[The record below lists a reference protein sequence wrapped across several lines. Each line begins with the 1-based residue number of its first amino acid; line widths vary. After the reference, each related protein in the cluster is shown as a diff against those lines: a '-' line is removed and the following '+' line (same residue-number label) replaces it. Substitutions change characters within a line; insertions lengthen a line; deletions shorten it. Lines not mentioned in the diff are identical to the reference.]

1 MTTLFRLRMWLRQA
15 SRSTKVG
22 AIAVV
27 VILVAAIVAGVVATS
42 TTSKHQQKV
51 ATGPVKANVGKA
63 KTSSSCSATPAPV
76 KIGVVLAAVG
86 SGGSL
91 NEALGLP
98 SIAEQRADFQAVIN
112 DLNANEHRC
121 YTLQPVFQAFNYTDP
136 ASTQSSCLEFVQD
149 KVIAMLG
156 GYSATSTNACPL
168 QHKIAVFDN
177 GQALLPSE
185 LEHSY
190 PYYFGPNIATIYNNF
205 ARAAAQAGYFGQT
218 SGTGKIG
225 FVYRDCI
232 PGRID
237 LLTAD
242 LAAAGVP
249 SSRLSKFSLGCPA
262 AFASP
267 ASLEQAVLQ
276 FKRDGVKVA
285 ISIADQ
291 DMAAMTHT
299 AQQQGFRPQ
308 WVMPDG
314 SIVATTLSPK
324 SSQPDPQNFAG
335 AYVVASSRYG
345 EPAAKADDAATAK
358 CNAILTKAGLKP
370 IAQSPALYAGAAC
383 DYVWTLNFAL
393 QNAKAP
399 VAADLAA
406 GLQKAGPVKLAF
418 PAGPAQWKSGTTYPI
433 GSWRVVRFGGAC
445 ACWQVPDTT
454 FHPNF

>member
-1 MTTLFRLRMWLRQA
+1 MTTLFRLRMWLRQS
-15 SRSTKVG
+15 SRSTKIG

-27 VILVAAIVAGVVATS
+27 VIVVAAIVAGIVATS
-42 TTSKHQQKV
+42 TTTKHQPRV
-51 ATGPVKANVGKA
+51 ATGSVKTNTGS
-63 KTSSSCSATPAPV
+63 TSPTSNCGATPAPV

-86 SGGSL
+86 NGGSL

-98 SIAEQRADFQAVIN
+98 SIAEQRSDFQAVID
-112 DLNANEHRC
+112 DLNANVHRC

-136 ASTQSSCLEFVQD
+136 ASTQSSCLELVQA

-185 LEHSY
+185 LEHYY
-190 PYYFGPNIATIYNNF
+190 PYYFGPNIATSYKNF
-205 ARAAAQAGYFGQT
+205 AHATAQAGYFGQA
-218 SGTGKIG
+218 SGSGKIG
-225 FVYRDCI
+225 LLYRDCI

-242 LAAAGVP
+242 LTAAGVP

-267 ASLEQAVLQ
+267 ASLEQATLQ

-335 AYVVASSRYG
+335 AFVVASSRYG
-345 EPAAKADDAATAK
+345 EPASKADDAATTK

-383 DYVWTLNFAL
+383 DYVWTLNTAL
-393 QNAKAP
+393 VNAKTP

-406 GLQKAGPVKLAF
+406 GLQKAGPVTLAF
-418 PAGPAQWKSGTTYPI
+418 PAGPARWQSGTTYPV
-433 GSWRVVRFGGAC
+433 GSWRVVRFSGAC

-454 FHPNF
+454 FHANF